1 VPVLHAPEHVEAP
14 VVAENFPA
22 GQSKHAAVD
31 KEVAPGVEYV
41 PILQATPEHTEAPV
55 VAENL
60 PTGQSK
66 HVAVKKEIAPKMV
79 E

>member
-1 VPVLHAPEHVEAP
+1 
-14 VVAENFPA
+14 
-22 GQSKHAAVD
+22 
-31 KEVAPGVEYV
+31 V
-41 PILQATPEHTEAPV
+41 PILHATPEHTEAPV